1 MSALSKTIG
10 IIGAMDIEINALKK
24 EFTDVKIETV
34 GGTEYIIGNLYNCRA
49 VAAVSGIGKLAAAV
63 CANTMIVKYGVTT
76 IINTGTAG
84 ALINDLD
91 IGDVVVAK
99 SLVEHDVNLT
109 NFGYAPGEMPG
120 VGTAF
125 LPCDEQL
132 VEAAIHSADA
142 LGYRCRNGVIA
153 SGDTFICNSKD
164 KERIKNTFGASV
176 CEMEGA
182 AIARVCRMYG
192 VPFIVVRCVSDTADD
207 KSSVDFDNF
216 KYTAA
221 DTAVHIVS
229 EMIKSLSVIS

>member
-10 IIGAMDIEINALKK
+10 IIGAMDIEINALIEK
-24 EFTDVKIETV
+24 FTDEKKETV

-49 VAAVSGIGKLAAAV
+49 VAAVSGIGKISAAV
-63 CANTMIVKYGVTT
+63 CANTMIVKYGAAT

-84 ALINDLD
+84 ALISDLD

-99 SLVEHDVNLT
+99 SLVEHDVDLT

-125 LPCDEQL
+125 LPCDETL
-132 VEAAIHSADA
+132 IKTAIHSAKA
-142 LGYRCRNGVIA
+142 LGYKCRSGIIA
-153 SGDTFICNSKD
+153 SGDAFICNSKD
-164 KERIKNTFGASV
+164 KIRIKNTFGASV

-182 AIARVCRMYG
+182 AVARVCHMYG
-192 VPFIVVRCVSDTADD
+192 IPCAVVRCVSDTANDA
-207 KSSVDFDNF
+207 SGVDFDNF

-221 DTAVHIVS
+221 EIAVHIVS
-229 EMIKSLSVIS
+229 EMINAIS

>member
-10 IIGAMDIEINALKK
+10 IIGAMGIEINALKK

-49 VAAVSGIGKLAAAV
+49 VAAVSGIGKIAAAV

-176 CEMEGA
+176 
-182 AIARVCRMYG
+182 
-192 VPFIVVRCVSDTADD
+192 
-207 KSSVDFDNF
+207 
-216 KYTAA
+216 
-221 DTAVHIVS
+221 
-229 EMIKSLSVIS
+229 